1 MKSTKISFDTL
12 VHHDKH
18 PEKTSVIYIK
28 LLDLL
33 ETTYI
38 IKKAFI
44 FRYLVPSDKRCTK
57 MAHAQRK
64 MYLWKEDGTVL

>member
-44 FRYLVPSDKRCTK
+44 FRYLVPI
-57 MAHAQRK
+57 
-64 MYLWKEDGTVL
+64 